1 MLMGCSKSEYVIY
14 KLKEMGKIAEKDIMQ
29 ICNQFDTLDNTN
41 CGRLTIADL
50 MESDTD

>member
-1 MLMGCSKSEYVIY
+1 MLMGCSKSEYIIY
-14 KLKEMGKIAEKDIMQ
+14 KLKEMGKIAEKDFMQ
-29 ICNQFDTLDNTN
+29 ICNQFDMLDDTN